1 MSNVATQQKPQLV
14 ADAPVSSA
22 DEVQRAK
29 SGSKTLLI
37 IAGIGVMTAATLFGY
52 LRLTAGEQTTDDA
65 AIDADVVPIAVRVSG
80 SIASLAVKDESH
92 VKKGAIILELDSAEL
107 AARLK
112 QAEGELLAAKADA
125 LAADAQ
131 QHVTEAS
138 ARGGLTTSQAQVF
151 TSRAQVSSAT
161 AQISTAQAQLARAE
175 AEAKLAELDVSNAE
189 QLFASNA
196 VSRTRLDSAQAEHAT
211 AQAAVA
217 AARAQL
223 ASSEETRR
231 VAEGRVTEAAGA
243 LDANRPIE
251 AKIAAATGA
260 AQRASARVGIA
271 EAAVELAR
279 LALSYATVRAPI
291 DGTVSRLNVREGQL
305 LSANQAV
312 ASIVPDVNYVVANFK
327 ETQVGAMQP
336 GQQVSIEVDALP
348 GQKLHGVVASL
359 AAGTGSRFSLL
370 PADNASGNF
379 VKVVQRVPVHIDWTN
394 LPSHVAL
401 RAGMSATVT
410 VHTGG

>member
-1 MSNVATQQKPQLV
+1 MKPKLVEKPQLV
-14 ADAPVSSA
+14 ADAPISHPA
-22 DEVQRAK
+22 EVERAK
-29 SGSKTLLI
+29 TGSRTLMI
-37 IAGIGVMTAATLFGY
+37 IAGIGVLTTVALFGY

-80 SIASLAVKDESH
+80 TVASLAVKDESH
-92 VKKGAIILELDSAEL
+92 VKKGAVILELDSAEL
-107 AARLK
+107 KARLQ
-112 QAEGELLAAKADA
+112 QAESELLAAKADA

-131 QHVTEAS
+131 QHVIEAS

-161 AQISTAQAQLARAE
+161 AQISTAQAQLVRAE
-175 AEAKLAELDVSNAE
+175 AEAKLAELEVSHAE
-189 QLFASNA
+189 ELFAANA
-196 VSRTRLDSAQAEHAT
+196 VSRTRLDAAQAQHDT

-223 ASSEETRR
+223 ASAEETRR
-231 VAEGRVTEAAGA
+231 VAEGRVTEAAGT

-251 AKIAAATGA
+251 AKIATAAA
-260 AQRASARVGIA
+260 AALRANAKVGIA

-279 LALSYATVRAPI
+279 LTLSYATVRAPI

-312 ASIVPDVNYVVANFK
+312 ASIVPDVSYVVANFK
-327 ETQVGAMQP
+327 ETQVGAMRAGQP
-336 GQQVSIEVDALP
+336 VWIEVDALP
-348 GQKLHGVVASL
+348 GQKLHGVVANL
-359 AAGTGSRFSLL
+359 AAGTGSRFSML

-379 VKVVQRVPVHIDWTN
+379 VKVVQRVPVRIEWLN
-394 LPSHVAL
+394 LPQQIPL

-410 VHTGG
+410 VRTGG